1 MKLRSVQDLVSLR
14 KVLVVMLSMVGI
26 HEVR

>member
-14 KVLVVMLSMVGI
+14 KVVVVMLSAVGI